1 MLIGNARKKAGI
13 AAAVILFGIMG
24 LTAGCGTTAQ
34 KSNAVSVKTM
44 KVLQQDV
51 SVSHDYSGEVQSTD
65 AVAIKPRVSG
75 SIVEKYF
82 TSGQAVQKG
91 QPLYKIDDR
100 QYSSQVLSAR
110 SNVDKARTAYNNS
123 LIDLQRYEKLEAS
136 GAIAEQTLTTQR
148 ATVET
153 NRSEYEDM
161 QALLQEAEENLDDT
175 VVRSPMSGK
184 LSVDDV
190 AAGTYVTSGS
200 TQLVSVGTIN
210 PVYVSFSVSENEFLN
225 FRENGRKPKES
236 DAASSE
242 FVPPTATLTLSN
254 GSKYAETSMTYI
266 ADRQLN
272 QSTGTLTVKALF
284 NNDNHLLLPGMFAKI
299 TIEGQ
304 PQKDALLV
312 PQRAVQQVLNK
323 SFVIVVGPD
332 NKSVSKI
339 VELGDEVGSYYVVKS
354 GLTKDDNVVVEGLT
368 NLKEGQ
374 ALNPTETNA
383 QELGLSLTTSTTP
396 SYAVTSQQS

>member
-51 SVSHDYSGEVQSTD
+51 SVSYDYSGEVQSTD

-254 GSKYAETSMTYI
+254 GSKYAETSTTYI

>member
-34 KSNAVSVKTM
+34 RSNAVSVKTM

-82 TSGQAVQKG
+82 TSGQAVEKG

-175 VVRSPMSGK
+175 VVRSPISGK

-225 FRENGRKPKES
+225 FRENSRKPKES
-236 DAASSE
+236 DGAGVE
-242 FVPPTATLTLSN
+242 FVPPTATFTLSN
-254 GSKYAETSMTYI
+254 GSKYSETSTTYT

-272 QSTGTLTVKALF
+272 QSTGTLTIKALF
-284 NNDNHLLLPGMFAKI
+284 NNDSHLLLPGMFAKV

-374 ALNPTETNA
+374 DLNPTETNA

>member
-34 KSNAVSVKTM
+34 RSNAVSVKTM

-82 TSGQAVQKG
+82 TSGQAVEKG

-175 VVRSPMSGK
+175 VVRSPISGK

-210 PVYVSFSVSENEFLN
+210 SVYVSFSVSENEFLN
-225 FRENGRKPKES
+225 FRENSRKPKES
-236 DAASSE
+236 DGAGVE

-254 GSKYAETSMTYI
+254 GSKYSETSTTYT

-272 QSTGTLTVKALF
+272 QSTGTLTIKALF
-284 NNDNHLLLPGMFAKI
+284 NNDSHLLLPGMFAKV

-374 ALNPTETNA
+374 DLNPTETNA

>member
-13 AAAVILFGIMG
+13 VAAVILFGIMG

-51 SVSHDYSGEVQSTD
+51 SVSYDYSGEVQSTD

-254 GSKYAETSMTYI
+254 GSKYAETSTTYI

>member
-51 SVSHDYSGEVQSTD
+51 SVSYDYSGEVQSTD

-254 GSKYAETSMTYI
+254 GSKYAETSTTYI

-272 QSTGTLTVKALF
+272 QSTGTLTVKDLF

>member
-1 MLIGNARKKAGI
+1 M
-13 AAAVILFGIMG
+13 
-24 LTAGCGTTAQ
+24 
-34 KSNAVSVKTM
+34 
-44 KVLQQDV
+44 
-51 SVSHDYSGEVQSTD
+51 
-65 AVAIKPRVSG
+65 
-75 SIVEKYF
+75 
-82 TSGQAVQKG
+82 
-91 QPLYKIDDR
+91 
-100 QYSSQVLSAR
+100 
-110 SNVDKARTAYNNS
+110 DKARTAYNNS
-123 LIDLQRYEKLEAS
+123 LIDLQRYEKLGAS

-254 GSKYAETSMTYI
+254 GSKYAETSTTYI

-323 SFVIVVGPD
+323 SLVIVVGPD

>member
-51 SVSHDYSGEVQSTD
+51 SVSYDYSGEVQSTD

-161 QALLQEAEENLDDT
+161 QALLQEPEENLDDT

-254 GSKYAETSMTYI
+254 GSKYAETSTTYI

>member
-65 AVAIKPRVSG
+65 AVAIKPRVFG

-254 GSKYAETSMTYI
+254 GSKYAETSTTYI

>member
-254 GSKYAETSMTYI
+254 GSKYAETSTTYI